1 VIVGQN
7 SYEVAA
13 TLTSAQAAQVNV
25 GNKAVATVDGTSRS
39 VPGSVVQVGPVAV
52 SSGSY
57 SYPVVVGLPVGRNFF
72 DGSTAEVN
80 IVTSVASGVT
90 AVPTSAV
97 HTLGTLSYVL
107 AVGSNGTAVRKDVK
121 VGTVGGEYTEISSGV
136 DLGQRVILA
145 DMAQPVPTSNTSTSF
160 RGGGLGG
167 AGLGGGAG
175 GFGGSRLS
183 GGFGGASAGG
193 IG

>member
-1 VIVGQN
+1 
-7 SYEVAA
+7 
-13 TLTSAQAAQVNV
+13 
-25 GNKAVATVDGTSRS
+25 
-39 VPGSVVQVGPVAV
+39 
-52 SSGSY
+52 
-57 SYPVVVGLPVGRNFF
+57 
-72 DGSTAEVN
+72 
-80 IVTSVASGVT
+80 VTSVASGVT

-160 RGGGLGG
+160 RGGGWV
-167 AGLGGGAG
+167 AQ
-175 GFGGSRLS
+175 
-183 GGFGGASAGG
+183 ASAAGPAASVGAASAAASGG
-193 IG
+193 IGRRNRLRRGAERSPARGTCC